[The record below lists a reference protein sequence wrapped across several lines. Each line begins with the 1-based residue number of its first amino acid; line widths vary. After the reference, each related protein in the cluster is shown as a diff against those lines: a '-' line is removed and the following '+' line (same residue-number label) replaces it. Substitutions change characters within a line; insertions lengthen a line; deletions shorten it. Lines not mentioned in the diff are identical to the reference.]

1 MEYEVNSKVH
11 EWLLSQPWIGQ
22 FINNLRN
29 EGSEPQD
36 ILSVLLGD
44 DGKWTIDNAF
54 CWEDTPEGE
63 DFWSEKHSQLIDLWE
78 ENEWSKSSVHI
89 KI

>member
-22 FINNLRN
+22 FIDNLRN
-29 EGSEPQD
+29 EGAEPQD
-36 ILSVLLGD
+36 MLLILLGD
-44 DGKWTIDNAF
+44 KGKGTIDNAF
-54 CWEDTPEGE
+54 YWEDTPEGRN
-63 DFWSEKHSQLIDLWE
+63 FWSEKDSEFIDLWE
-78 ENEWSKSSVHI
+78 ENEWGKHSVHI